1 MFIGRL
7 LVQQGLL
14 VPPALWVLM
23 VLQVLVRRL
32 FREVLV
38 RHPFRLF
45 REALLRRPFRIFQ
58 EDLVFHPFRLFHPV
72 REVLVHHPVR
82 EALVRH
88 PFRPVREALVRH
100 PFRPVRENRAVQ
112 EDQEIRAHLYFR
124 GFLDFLVY
132 RVSRVYHA
140 YAKMMNYQMNNQYCY
155 RKMKTMKM
163 MKKN

>member
-58 EDLVFHPFRLFHPV
+58 EDLVFHPVREALVRHLFHPV
-72 REVLVHHPVR
+72 REVLVHH
-82 EALVRH
+82 
-88 PFRPVREALVRH
+88 PVREALVRH

>member
-88 PFRPVREALVRH
+88 PFRPVRE
-100 PFRPVRENRAVQ
+100 NRAVQ